1 MKIKGLL
8 FITLVTSSLLS
19 ACTPKSIAPGN
30 PPPPEIQSGVPPSG
44 TSTFPPVQTQTSGA
58 EGWQAIWEKTLA
70 GAKKERKVIVYGP
83 PGSDIRKAMTEE
95 FQKAYPSIEVEW
107 IGAMGAA
114 TVPRIKAER
123 RAGLFNVDLHIGG
136 TTSIMTDL
144 MQFAIHVEPL
154 LVLPEVKDGKF
165 WMGGKLDFAD
175 RAGKYNLVMSTF
187 GKVAIAYNP
196 SLVDLKKVQEM
207 SYWDLTRPE
216 LKGKAIIRDPR
227 TAGPGQATFTFLY
240 AHPQLGQDMIKALA
254 KNDIVLSREDRQM
267 LEFVSQGK
275 FAIANGY
282 SDAPLNELKKLG
294 IPNMKTQPVLKEGT
308 YSTAGLGS
316 LMVFDSAPHPAAAM
330 VYTNWLLS
338 REGQTAWSVS
348 YGNPSRRID
357 VPTGHLDPDVL
368 IKPGVNYIGTY
379 REEEQEP
386 KDKMMP
392 LLFELFGR

>member
-1 MKIKGLL
+1 MKIMGLVP
-8 FITLVTSSLLS
+8 ITLVTSLFLF
-19 ACTPKSIAPGN
+19 ACAPKSIAPGN
-30 PPPPEIQSGVPPSG
+30 PAPLEIQSKVQPAD
-44 TSTFPPVQTQTSGA
+44 TSTSTLGQSQPSDA
-58 EGWQAIWEKTLA
+58 EGWQRIWEKTLA

-95 FQKAYPSIEVEW
+95 FQKAYPFVEVEW
-107 IGAMGAA
+107 VGSMGAA

-123 RAGLFNVDLHIGG
+123 RAGLYNVDLHIGG

-144 MQFAIHVEPL
+144 MQFALPIEPL
-154 LVLPEVKDGKF
+154 LVLPETKDGKF

-196 SLVDLKKVQEM
+196 SLVDSKKVQEM

-216 LKGKAIIRDPR
+216 LKGKVIIRDPR

-240 AHPQLGQDMIKALA
+240 AHPQLGQDMIRALA

-316 LMVFDSAPHPAAAM
+316 LMMFDNAPHPDSAM
-330 VYTNWLLS
+330 VYANWLLS
-338 REGQTAWSVS
+338 KEGQTAWSIS

-357 VPTGHLDPDVL
+357 VPTGHLDPEVL

-392 LLFELFGR
+392 LLFEVLGR